1 MPNPVELWP
10 TVPSGIHPIVQKLTE
25 SCVTVVKR
33 AGALRL
39 IVRKQSVETEA
50 TGALRP
56 VQIIGREWYSEQHK
70 NYPALSAKALKAVLA
85 QEHTGKSVLHL
96 TGPLLQGGYQVTSY
110 ILSAE
115 LQSEL
120 TSGFWLPESVVLGY
134 ARPGQV
140 LAVQV
145 GAQRFFCCR
154 WNNHCYSALHTAIC
168 PDAERFKMIQGLPA
182 DLPVLQC
189 DEAQYARYLAMG
201 LPLLPLQV
209 WAESWFRRQKAIS
222 LNFRLGLAV
231 MLIGWAGYLG
241 LVSGWLHLQ
250 QSRIAQK
257 AELMGPKVNELLELQ
272 KQFEQSAVLQQNIA
286 DSFRGAV
293 YPEQLSLLVL
303 ELSSRQVKVERL
315 QLKSG
320 VVELTARAAKAT
332 DALSTLQKLPFVAS
346 AAYSNA
352 TRRVG
357 DMEQFSVT
365 VQFNSGATGND

>member
-10 TVPSGIHPIVQKLTE
+10 SVPSGIHPILQKLTE
-25 SCVTVVKR
+25 SFVTVVR
-33 AGALRL
+33 RSGALRL
-39 IVRKQSVETEA
+39 IVRKHAVETEGP
-50 TGALRP
+50 GAMRP
-56 VQIIGREWYSEQHK
+56 VQIIGREWYSEQHRH
-70 NYPALSAKALKAVLA
+70 YPALSAKALKAVLS
-85 QEHTGKSVLHL
+85 QEHAGKSVLHL
-96 TGPLLQGGYQVTSY
+96 TGPLQQGGYQVTSY
-110 ILSAE
+110 ILAAD

-120 TSGFWLPESVVLGY
+120 ISGFWIPESVVLGY
-134 ARPGQV
+134 AQPGQV
-140 LAVQV
+140 LSVQV
-145 GAQRFFCCR
+145 GAQRFYCCL
-154 WNNHCYSALHTAIC
+154 WNHHCYSALHTAIC

-189 DEAQYARYLAMG
+189 DEHQYARYLVMG
-201 LPLLPLQV
+201 LPLLPFKV
-209 WAESWFRRQKAIS
+209 WTESWFRRQKAII
-222 LNFRLGLAV
+222 LNVRLALAV
-231 MLIGWAGYLG
+231 MLIGWAGYLS

-250 QSRIAQK
+250 QSQISQK
-257 AELMGPKVNELLELQ
+257 AEQMGPKVNELLELQ
-272 KQFEQSAVLQQNIA
+272 KQYEQSALLQQDIA

-303 ELSSRQVKVERL
+303 ELSSRQVTVERL

-332 DALSTLQKLPFVAS
+332 DALSALQTLPFVAS

-365 VQFNSGATGND
+365 VRFKTGATGHD